1 MIIDQKSLSNFRTCS
16 SVTNSTTV
24 KGPCLEIVGIKPCTG
39 PWTLC
44 FTVFTAQSN
53 APLYGGSTP
62 GSTFIF
68 ITLVLITSIGFEAT
82 DATKPATKLAATWV
96 PIPSLSRPFSRI
108 ISLAWSYDASCDAVT
123 IIARLTVRPEPRH
136 RLATPSC
143 FDI

>member
-1 MIIDQKSLSNFRTCS
+1 MAGFKYLLILKMLSPS
-16 SVTNSTTV
+16 SPHLLE
-24 KGPCLEIVGIKPCTG
+24 KCGPSA
-39 PWTLC
+39 

-123 IIARLTVRPEPRH
+123 IIARFTVRLEPRH

-143 FDI
+143 FDICLKASTTLL